1 MKTEK
6 KTPNRVVPKL
16 LFVMPVI
23 AIILIA
29 LTSCGKEKSANAK
42 LADQVYFEV
51 DEMPVFPNGDQ
62 GILKFVAENTVYP
75 EKAILDSITGKVIV
89 RFVVEKDGSVTGVA
103 IEKGVDPTLDA
114 EAVRVVSS
122 LPKFEKP
129 GIKAGEKVRVQYMLP
144 ITFALK

>member
-1 MKTEK
+1 MKNEMNSVRPGIFKINT
-6 KTPNRVVPKL
+6 VI
-16 LFVMPVI
+16 PVI

-29 LTSCGKEKSANAK
+29 LTACGKEKSAREK
-42 LADQVYFEV
+42 LADQIYVNV

-62 GILKFVAENTVYP
+62 GILNFIAENTVYP
-75 EKAILDSITGKVIV
+75 EKAKLDGITGRVIV

-103 IEKGVDPTLDA
+103 IEQGVDPTLDA
-114 EAVRVVSS
+114 EALRVVSS

-129 GIKAGEKVRVQYMLP
+129 GIKGGEKVRVHYMLP